1 MKKSLVVSSL
11 VVAGLSASLALAG
24 ENWLGTW
31 KLNASKSQPGA
42 NAIRVDV
49 LKFEATADGVKLTSE
64 GTDAQGKPMHAGYT
78 TKYDGKPVKWT
89 GNPMADTATAK
100 KLDDNSYE
108 NTWTMAGK
116 GTVTAKVVV
125 SKDGKTLTVT
135 QDGTGPN
142 GEKIHSVG
150 VYDKQ

>member
-1 MKKSLVVSSL
+1 MKKSLVVSSF

-31 KLNASKSQPGA
+31 KLNAAKSQPGA
-42 NAIRVDV
+42 NAIRVET

-64 GTDAQGKPMHAGYT
+64 GTDAQGKPMQAGYT

-89 GNPMADTATAK
+89 GNPMAK
-100 KLDDNSYE
+100 KLDDNGYE

-116 GTVTAKVVV
+116 GTVIAKVVV

-135 QDGTGPN
+135 QDGTDASG
-142 GEKIHSVG
+142 GKVHSVG

>member
-1 MKKSLVVSSL
+1 MKKQLIVPSMLVAFL
-11 VVAGLSASLALAG
+11 GASLAVAG
-24 ENWLGTW
+24 EAWLGSW
-31 KLNASKSQPGA
+31 KLNAAKSQPGA
-42 NAIRVDV
+42 NAIRVET

-89 GNPMADTATAK
+89 GNPMADTATARK
-100 KLDDNSYE
+100 IDDYSYE

-135 QDGTGPN
+135 QDGTDASGA
-142 GEKIHSVG
+142 KVHSVG